1 MEEKMKV
8 LIGLQA
14 CDTKIRNL
22 ERKIAEGPLKIRTL
36 EDKLIQIVKECEEA
50 EKQLDELQV
59 ERRGIE
65 KDVEMLDSQI
75 GKANN
80 KLSNIKSNKE
90 YRAALK
96 EIEDLNSQKSRLEDK
111 TLQLME
117 QMETLSN
124 QCQEKK
130 KGKEDF
136 QQEIAVQKEDIRQ
149 KTLIMDQDLKT
160 LAEKRQEYCSNV
172 DGELL
177 KRYNFIRERKAGL
190 ALSPVR
196 DAVCLTCNME
206 IPPQKFIE
214 LIKGESLLICPN
226 CHRIIYWGDNE
237 KFQTAGGRE

>member
-14 CDTKIRNL
+14 CDTQIRNL
-22 ERKIAEGPLKIRTL
+22 ERKIAQGPSRIREL
-36 EDKLIQIVKECEEA
+36 EDKLVQIGREWEEA
-50 EKQLDELQV
+50 VTQLEELQG

-65 KDVEMLDSQI
+65 KDVEVVESQI
-75 GKANN
+75 EKANN

-90 YRAALK
+90 YRAGLK
-96 EIEDLNSQKSRLEDK
+96 EIEELSTQKSRLEDK
-111 TLQLME
+111 AIQFME
-117 QMETLSN
+117 QMEALSN

-130 KGKEDF
+130 KEKEDLE
-136 QQEIAVQKEDIRQ
+136 QETESEKEDIRQ
-149 KTLIMDQDLKT
+149 KMVSMDKELKV
-160 LAEKRQEYCSNV
+160 LAQERQQYCSNV
-172 DGELL
+172 DDELL
-177 KRYNFIRERKAGL
+177 KRYDFIRERKAGL

-196 DAVCLTCNME
+196 NAVCQTCNME

-237 KFQTAGGRE
+237 KFQAASGKE